1 MTEPTAKTS
10 PKAIPIDRPMAMI
23 GISGATIDVKKMPT
37 ITRIN
42 VTVTGSI
49 RSMSVTVCR
58 QCPEV
63 IDIANDGVLDRV
75 RHCSLSNSVYAECPY
90 RGRVVPAVVIRA
102 ASRPGAV
109 HVEESCGRDKEAQSL
124 RV

>member
-49 RSMSVTVCR
+49 RSMSVTVW
-58 QCPEV
+58 V
-63 IDIANDGVLDRV
+63 
-75 RHCSLSNSVYAECPY
+75 
-90 RGRVVPAVVIRA
+90 
-102 ASRPGAV
+102 
-109 HVEESCGRDKEAQSL
+109 
-124 RV
+124 

>member
-23 GISGATIDVKKMPT
+23 GINGATIDVKKMPT

-42 VTVTGSI
+42 VTVTKHLLRETGE
-49 RSMSVTVCR
+49 VTVCR

-75 RHCSLSNSVYAECPY
+75 CHCSLGNSVYAGCPY
-90 RGRVVPAVVIRA
+90 RGRVVPAVVIRT
-102 ASRPGAV
+102 ASRAGAV
-109 HVEESCGRDKEAQSL
+109 DVEESCGGDKEVQS
-124 RV
+124 